1 MVLNI
6 RVCPGAGC
14 NHIEQI
20 GNVLKVH
27 LTKPAVDGLA
37 NSQLIVLL
45 SKHFKIKK
53 YQINIKSGLKS
64 RNKLVE
70 INAAL

>member
-1 MVLNI
+1 MVFNI
-6 RVCPGAGC
+6 RVCPRASR

-27 LTKPAVDGLA
+27 LTKPAADGEA

-45 SKHFKIKK
+45 SAHFKIKK
-53 YQINIKSGLKS
+53 YQIKIKSGLRS
-64 RNKLVE
+64 RNKLVQ
-70 INAAL
+70 IDAAI

>member
-1 MVLNI
+1 MVFNI
-6 RVCPGAGC
+6 RVCPRASR

-27 LTKPAVDGLA
+27 LTKPAFDGLA
-37 NSQLIVLL
+37 NSQLITLL
-45 SKHFKIKK
+45 SEHFKIKK
-53 YQINIKSGLKS
+53 YQIKIKSGVKS

-70 INAAL
+70 IDAAL